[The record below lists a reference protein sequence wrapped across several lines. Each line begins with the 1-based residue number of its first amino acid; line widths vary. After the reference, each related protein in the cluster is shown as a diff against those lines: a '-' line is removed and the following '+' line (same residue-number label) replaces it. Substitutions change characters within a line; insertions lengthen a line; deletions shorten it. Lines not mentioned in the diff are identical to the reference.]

1 MLGGDWRTTYYY
13 YTDGN
18 GNGVIFDLMDTVT
31 YTSDKVFMVL
41 VMITDACI
49 TEQI

>member
-1 MLGGDWRTTYYY
+1 MLGGNRRTTYYY
-13 YTDGN
+13 YKD

-41 VMITDACI
+41 VMITDAGMHH
-49 TEQI
+49 